1 MWCALTQTVDHTVD
15 IISNM
20 HDAKTLPPNAL
31 LNFRGA
37 MMNVPKNRGTYVIV
51 GVAPVIKAMV
61 AVFSRAYK
69 RLGRMMVVVDSV
81 DEARAV
87 LADRRQESDNNLK

>member
-1 MWCALTQTVDHTVD
+1 
-15 IISNM
+15 
-20 HDAKTLPPNAL
+20 
-31 LNFRGA
+31 
-37 MMNVPKNRGTYVIV
+37 
-51 GVAPVIKAMV
+51 MV